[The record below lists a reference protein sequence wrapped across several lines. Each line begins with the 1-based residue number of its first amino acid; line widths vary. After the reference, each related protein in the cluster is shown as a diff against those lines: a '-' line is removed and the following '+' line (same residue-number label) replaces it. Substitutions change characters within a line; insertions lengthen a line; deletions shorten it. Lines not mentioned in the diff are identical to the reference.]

1 MRSLQSLVY
10 ALLLAAIFCCGCN
23 AERQP
28 QCKISIDQSPEVK
41 GLRLGM
47 TSDQIRKRF
56 PQFKETKADELEF
69 SDTFLI
75 NGKPDY
81 KAPEGIEVKNLDS
94 MMVRLGML
102 KGRLISIA
110 SYNPPNTAGISLE
123 TYQARVPESLK
134 IPYKLGQDPQ
144 SSDYLSLTCDGFKV
158 KSGQERLRYEG
169 DFLPTSYWFYS
180 IEDTAAVAALGQQ
193 RKQMEA
199 EKEKLG
205 RQERERRAREFKP

>member
-1 MRSLQSLVY
+1 MASSKGFFY
-10 ALLLAAIFCCGCN
+10 TLLLTTIFCCSCSG
-23 AERQP
+23 AKQK
-28 QCKISIDQSPEVK
+28 QCEISIDQSPEVK

-56 PQFKETKADELEF
+56 PQFKEPKADELGF

-81 KAPEGIEVKNLDS
+81 QVPEGIEVKNLDS

-110 SYNPPNTAGISLE
+110 SYNPPNTAGITLE
-123 TYQARVPESLK
+123 TYQARVPDSLK

-169 DFLPTSYWFYS
+169 DFIPTSYWFYS

-199 EKEKLG
+199 EKEKQG
-205 RQERERRAREFKP
+205 RQDREQRAREFNP